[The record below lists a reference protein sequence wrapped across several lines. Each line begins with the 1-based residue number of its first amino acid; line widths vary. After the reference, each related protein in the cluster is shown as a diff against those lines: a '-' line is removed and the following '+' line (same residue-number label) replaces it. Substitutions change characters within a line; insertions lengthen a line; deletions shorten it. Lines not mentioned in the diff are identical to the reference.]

1 MRTFV
6 SDFVTILRSGLFMH
20 LAYANRY
27 LGARYHLPLAL
38 GHYLLVGEARGNR
51 PHPFYDPAF
60 AKGQG
65 IASLAAYLRQRAL
78 WRLPPSALFDPAH
91 YGAGLGSPTSPG
103 GNPLVDFAR
112 RGFVADRDPSAGFD
126 TAFFKRV
133 VAFYR
138 PDKVE
143 FAFELI
149 ADPARPVTGTEAA
162 YQARADAFFAG
173 IDLAVL
179 RRPARPRRYLLF
191 IQGGRAFAN
200 PYKDRARS
208 FDVLLNDYTGSPDP
222 ARDDQDADYDA
233 TFDAVAVQRGT
244 KTTAIRKLLADA
256 PDLLLGYDHVLFLDD
271 DVRLSAADVERLFA
285 TVAAHGLDLAQASLT
300 AASACAF
307 AVLKQP
313 EAGVGLTPLTSVE
326 IMMPVVSRRAL
337 RACGWVFGEGI
348 SGWAVDFLLGA
359 AVRARFGNTVA
370 LVGDVV
376 AAHERPIDTTDGA
389 FYRFLRAHGI
399 EATTEAGRIAV
410 RHGVEVSANAIRR
423 HPEPLAPARRA
434 ARLKPAP

>member
-6 SDFVTILRSGLFMH
+6 SDFVTILRSGVFMH
-20 LAYANRY
+20 SAYADRY

-38 GHYLLVGEARGNR
+38 GHYLVVGEARGNR

-65 IASLAAYLRQRAL
+65 IAGLAAYLRRRAL
-78 WRLPPSALFDPAH
+78 WRSRPCALFDPAH
-91 YGAGLGSPTSPG
+91 YGASARTGVE

-112 RGFVADRDPSAGFD
+112 RGFAADRDPSAGFD

-138 PDKVE
+138 PDKAE
-143 FAFELI
+143 FAFELL
-149 ADPARPVTGTEAA
+149 ADPARAVTGTEAA
-162 YQARADAFFAG
+162 YEARADAFFAG
-173 IDLAVL
+173 IDFALL
-179 RRPARPRRYLLF
+179 RRPAKPRRFLLF

-200 PYKDRARS
+200 PYKDPARS
-208 FDVLLNDYTGSPDP
+208 FDVLLNDYTASPDP
-222 ARDDQDADYDA
+222 ARDDQDADFDA
-233 TFDAVAVQRGT
+233 AFDAVAVQRGT

-256 PDLLLGYDHVLFLDD
+256 PDLLLHYDHVLFLDD
-271 DVRLSAADVERLFA
+271 DVRLSAAAVERLFA
-285 TVAAHGLDLAQASLT
+285 TVAARGLDLAQASLT

-313 EAGVGLTPLTSVE
+313 DAGADLTPLTSVE
-326 IMMPVVSRRAL
+326 IMMPVLSRRAL
-337 RACGWVFGEGI
+337 HDCGWVFGEGI

-376 AAHERPIDTTDGA
+376 AAHERPIDTMDGA

-410 RHGVEVSANAIRR
+410 RHGIEVSANAIRR
-423 HPEPLAPARRA
+423 HPEPLAPAPRTSA
-434 ARLKPAP
+434 T

>member
-1 MRTFV
+1 MRTFF

-20 LAYANRY
+20 SAYAKRY

-38 GHYLLVGEARGNR
+38 GHYLLIGEARGHR
-51 PHPFYDPAF
+51 PPPFYDPGF
-60 AKGQG
+60 AGSRG
-65 IASLAAYLRQRAL
+65 IAGFAAYLRQRAL
-78 WRLPPSALFDPAH
+78 WPLPPSPLFDPAH
-91 YGAGLGSPTSPG
+91 YRVTAGPG
-103 GNPLVDFAR
+103 VSTGLEANPLVDYWR
-112 RGFVADRDPSAGFD
+112 RGFTADRDPSAGFD

-138 PDKVE
+138 PDKAE
-143 FAFELI
+143 FAFELM
-149 ADPARPVTGTEAA
+149 ADPARPLTGTEAA
-162 YQARADAFFAG
+162 YRASADAFFAG

-179 RRPARPRRYLLF
+179 RRPARPRRFLLF

-200 PYKDRARS
+200 PYRDPARS
-208 FDVLLNDYTGSPDP
+208 FDVLLNDYTAPAASPAP
-222 ARDDQDADYDA
+222 ADYDA
-233 TFDAVAVQRGT
+233 AFDAVALQRGT
-244 KTTAIRKLLADA
+244 KTTAIRKLLLDA
-256 PDLLLGYDHVLFLDD
+256 PELLLGYDHVLFLDD
-271 DVRLSAADVERLFA
+271 DVRIDGADVDRLFA
-285 TVAAHGLDLAQASLT
+285 TVASHGLDLAQASLT
-300 AASACAF
+300 TASACAF

-313 EAGVGLTPLTSVE
+313 RAGAGLTPLTSVE

-337 RACGWVFGEGI
+337 RDCGWVFGEGI

-399 EATTEAGRIAV
+399 EAATEAGRIAV
-410 RHGVEVSANAIRR
+410 RHGIEVSATAIRR
-423 HPEPLAPARRA
+423 HPEPLARA
-434 ARLKPAP
+434 G

>member
-20 LAYANRY
+20 SAYANRY

-60 AKGQG
+60 AKAQG
-65 IASLAAYLRQRAL
+65 IASLAAYLRRRDL
-78 WRLPPSALFDPAH
+78 WRSRPCALFDPAH
-91 YGAGLGSPTSPG
+91 YGAGVASPTG
-103 GNPLVDFAR
+103 LDGNPLVDFAR
-112 RGFVADRDPSAGFD
+112 RGFAADRDPSAGFD
-126 TAFFKRV
+126 IAFFKRV

-138 PDKVE
+138 PDKLE
-143 FAFELI
+143 FAFELMT
-149 ADPARPVTGTEAA
+149 AGPACPFTGTEAA
-162 YQARADAFFAG
+162 YEARADAFFAG
-173 IDLAVL
+173 IDFALL
-179 RRPARPRRYLLF
+179 RPPARRRRFLLF
-191 IQGGRAFAN
+191 VQGGRAFAN
-200 PYKDRARS
+200 PFKDPARS
-208 FDVLLNDYTGSPDP
+208 FDVLLNDYTASPDP
-222 ARDDQDADYDA
+222 ARDDQDSDYDA
-233 TFDAVAVQRGT
+233 SFDAVAVQRGT
-244 KTTAIRKLLADA
+244 KTTAIRKLLLDA

-271 DVRLSAADVERLFA
+271 DVGLSTADVDRLFA
-285 TVAAHGLDLAQASLT
+285 IVAAHGLDLAQASLT

-337 RACGWVFGEGI
+337 RDCGWVFGEGI

-399 EATTEAGRIAV
+399 EASTEAGRIAV
-410 RHGVEVSANAIRR
+410 RHGIEVSATAIRR
-423 HPEPLAPARRA
+423 HPEPLAPA
-434 ARLKPAP
+434 P